1 MSGLGADGLRSSTH
15 LGLHVGADWSV
26 RCRISPDK
34 PPILAVQVGRTLL
47 SFLPAGTAVTADHV
61 EFAYA
66 LLGAVN
72 DYLVEC
78 ERFRFTIQ
86 DAADSSG
93 QFAA

>member
-34 PPILAVQVGRTLL
+34 PPILTVHVGRTLL
-47 SFLPAGTAVTADHV
+47 SFSPAGTAVPSDHV

-78 ERFRFTIQ
+78 ERFRFAVQ
-86 DAADSSG
+86 DAAELPRDL
-93 QFAA
+93 AA